1 MLYLCHVLNQK
12 ELMEDIHE
20 YNYQQ
25 KGYNKYVI
33 DYTFHGEARERTMKA
48 YDKTETGAKR
58 QLKEYWR
65 KSGVKIDFT
74 HVYVC

>member
-1 MLYLCHVLNQK
+1 
-12 ELMEDIHE
+12 MEDIHE

-33 DYTFHGEARERTMKA
+33 DFSFAGESKERTMKA
-48 YDKTETGAKR
+48 YDKSEIGAKN
-58 QLKEYWR
+58 QLREYWR
-65 KSGVKIDFT
+65 KNGVKINFT